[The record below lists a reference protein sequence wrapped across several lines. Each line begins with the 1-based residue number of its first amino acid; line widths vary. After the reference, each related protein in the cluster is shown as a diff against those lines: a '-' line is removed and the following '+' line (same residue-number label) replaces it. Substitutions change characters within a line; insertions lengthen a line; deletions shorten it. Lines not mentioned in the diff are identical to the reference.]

1 MGRNAVIDRDD
12 AEAKSEPTLAQCYFG
27 LLRDA
32 TITHRRG
39 GFTCEGGPTR
49 LPRGSHPTA
58 HPIPI
63 PDILPPLLYYGVF
76 LHPRRFAPSQV
87 SFGSDAIPIQ
97 PAQTIP
103 FSFFKPYFWIQLI
116 VSETILQIP
125 FLPSEGHQDLNGDVV
140 EKVGMENKNGYCG
153 EEPIPLGKW
162 GIER

>member
-1 MGRNAVIDRDD
+1 MGSNAGIDGDD
-12 AEAKSEPTLAQCYFG
+12 AEAKSEPALAQCYFG

-58 HPIPI
+58 HPLLFPN
-63 PDILPPLLYYGVF
+63 ILNLSLYYGVF
-76 LHPRRFAPSQV
+76 PHPRRLAPSHV

-97 PAQTIP
+97 PSQTIQYH
-103 FSFFKPYFWIQLI
+103 SSNNTLEVQLI
-116 VSETILQIP
+116 VSETILRIP
-125 FLPSEGHQDLNGDVV
+125 FLQSERHQDLNGDVV
-140 EKVGMENKNGYCG
+140 EKVGTENKNGYCG

-162 GIER
+162 GIE

>member
-1 MGRNAVIDRDD
+1 MRTGTLSEWDGSMGRNAGIAGDD

-58 HPIPI
+58 HPLLFPN
-63 PDILPPLLYYGVF
+63 ILNLSLYYGVF
-76 LHPRRFAPSQV
+76 PHPRRLAPSHV

-97 PAQTIP
+97 PSQTIQYHSSNNTLDVQFFILTLFFYP
-103 FSFFKPYFWIQLI
+103 SFLSFLCLLVRSCPHARDT
-116 VSETILQIP
+116 TI
-125 FLPSEGHQDLNGDVV
+125 
-140 EKVGMENKNGYCG
+140 
-153 EEPIPLGKW
+153 
-162 GIER
+162 

>member
-1 MGRNAVIDRDD
+1 MGFSYTPADW
-12 AEAKSEPTLAQCYFG
+12 P
-27 LLRDA
+27 
-32 TITHRRG
+32 
-39 GFTCEGGPTR
+39 P
-49 LPRGSHPTA
+49 SH
-58 HPIPI
+58 
-63 PDILPPLLYYGVF
+63 F
-76 LHPRRFAPSQV
+76 

-116 VSETILQIP
+116 VTETILPIL
-125 FLPSEGHQDLNGDVV
+125 FLQSERHQDLNGDVV